1 MLIKTIMKYH
11 LTLIR
16 TTSDSLQII
25 NAGEGVQKREP
36 SYTVSGNVNCVLP
49 VENSK
54 YAQSCPTLCNPVDV
68 AHQAPLSIGSHRQ
81 EYWRELPVPPL
92 CIFLTQGWNLSLLHW
107 QADSLSMSH

>member
-36 SYTVSGNVNCVLP
+36 SYTVSGNVTV
-49 VENSK
+49 
-54 YAQSCPTLCNPVDV
+54 PTVSGYSYYGE
-68 AHQAPLSIGSHRQ
+68 QYGG
-81 EYWRELPVPPL
+81 
-92 CIFLTQGWNLSLLHW
+92 LTKN
-107 QADSLSMSH
+107 